1 MISLVMDLLFP
12 SFLLSTLYFMF
23 ISCRGVVL
31 CRFWFLDLFSFFA
44 LIIHCFGTRWRPRS
58 RRGSCYVSHNGYT
71 SREPPKTQNK
81 DHGVRAAN
89 FCLEFKTRSDNIRFP
104 CVIDFLLVFGS
115 FSINGTL
122 VSSRLWFSFFSV
134 DHVFFFSHR

>member
-1 MISLVMDLLFP
+1 MEFYENTCFRAILHPFTMLICLQLPNIQVFAT
-12 SFLLSTLYFMF
+12 FLLSTLYFMF

-58 RRGSCYVSHNGYT
+58 RRGSCHVSHNGYT

-89 FCLEFKTRSDNIRFP
+89 FVWSLKPDPTIFA
-104 CVIDFLLVFGS
+104 FLV
-115 FSINGTL
+115 
-122 VSSRLWFSFFSV
+122 
-134 DHVFFFSHR
+134 